1 MAAADVASLSGK
13 VTATGVVKLAD
24 ADVATVAAAELDV
37 TISPAP
43 VFELSFVPAE
53 ASVIAGGMT
62 EVNLVLT
69 DAGLLD
75 SGYADRVVVTLT
87 TETVTVVGTEA
98 EAVSDGVVS
107 VTLTEADP
115 STTLTIMA
123 AADVASLSGK
133 VTATGVVKLAD
144 ADVATVAAAELDV
157 TISPAPV
164 FELSFVPAEASVIA
178 GGMTEV
184 NLVLTDAGLLD
195 SGYADRVVVTLTTE
209 TVTVVGTEAEA
220 VSDGVVS
227 VTLTEADP
235 STTLTIMAA
244 ADVASL
250 SGKVTATGVVK
261 LADADV
267 ATVAA
272 AELDVTISPAP
283 VFELSFVPAEASVIA
298 GGMTEVNLVL
308 TDAGLLDSGYA
319 DRVVVTLT
327 TETVTVVGT
336 EAEAVSDGVVSVTLT
351 RDDPSTT
358 LTIMAAADVASLSG
372 KVTATGVVKLADA
385 DVATVA
391 AAELDVTISPA
402 PVFELSFVP
411 AEASV
416 IAGGMTEVNLV
427 LTDAG
432 LLDSGYAD
440 RVVVTLTTET
450 VTVVGTEAEAV
461 SDGVVSVT
469 LTEADPSTTLTIMA
483 AADVASLS
491 GKVTA
496 TGVVKLADADVATV
510 AAAELDVTISPAPVF
525 ELSFVPAEASVIAG
539 GMTEVNLV
547 LTDAGLLDSG
557 YADRVVVTL
566 TTETVTVVGTEA
578 EAVSDGVVSV
588 TLTEA
593 DPSTTLTIMAAADV
607 ASLSGKVTA
616 TGVVKLADADVATV
630 AAAELDV
637 TISPAPVFE
646 LSFVPAEASVIA
658 GGMTE
663 VNLVLTDAGLLD
675 SGYADRVVVTLTTE
689 TVTVVG
695 TEAEAVSDGV
705 VSVTLTEADPST
717 TLTIMAA
724 ADVASLSGKVT
735 ATGVVKLADADVA
748 TVAAAELDVTISPA
762 PPPVFELSFVPAEA
776 SVIAGG
782 MTEVNLVLT
791 DAGLLDSGYA
801 DRVVVTLTTET
812 VTVVGTEAEA
822 VSDGVVSVTL
832 TEADPSTTLT
842 IMAAADVASLSGKVT
857 ATGVVKLADADVATV
872 AAAEL
877 DVTISPAPVFELSF
891 VPAEASVI
899 AGGMTEVNLV
909 LTDAGLLDSGYADR
923 VVVTLTTETVTVVG
937 TEAEAVSDGVVSV
950 TLTEADPSTTLTIM
964 AAADVASLSGKV
976 TATGVVKLADADVAT
991 VAAAELDVTISPAP
1005 VFELS
1010 FVPAEASV
1018 IAGGMTEVNLVL
1030 TDAGLLDSGYAD
1042 RVVVTLTTE
1051 TVTVVGTEAEAV
1063 SDGVVSVTLTEA
1075 DPSTTLTIMAA
1086 ADVASLS
1093 GKVTATGVVKLADAD
1108 VATVAAAELDVTIS
1122 PAPVFELSFVP
1133 AEASVIAGGM
1143 TEVNLV
1149 LTDAG
1154 LLDSGYADRVVV
1166 TLTTETVTVVGTEA
1180 EAVSDGVV
1188 SVTLTE
1194 G

>member
-1 MAAADVASLSGK
+1 MAAADVASLSGKVTATGVVKLADADVATVAAAELDVTISPAPVFELSFVPAEASVIAGGMTEVNLVLTDAGLLDSGYADRVVVTLTTETVTVVGTEAEAVSDGVVSVTLTEADPSTTLTIMAAADVASLSGK

-637 TISPAPVFE
+637 TISPG
-646 LSFVPAEASVIA
+646 A
-658 GGMTE
+658 G
-663 VNLVLTDAGLLD
+663 V
-675 SGYADRVVVTLTTE
+675 
-689 TVTVVG
+689 
-695 TEAEAVSDGV
+695 
-705 VSVTLTEADPST
+705 
-717 TLTIMAA
+717 
-724 ADVASLSGKVT
+724 
-735 ATGVVKLADADVA
+735 
-748 TVAAAELDVTISPA
+748 
-762 PPPVFELSFVPAEA
+762 
-776 SVIAGG
+776 
-782 MTEVNLVLT
+782 
-791 DAGLLDSGYA
+791 
-801 DRVVVTLTTET
+801 
-812 VTVVGTEAEA
+812 
-822 VSDGVVSVTL
+822 
-832 TEADPSTTLT
+832 
-842 IMAAADVASLSGKVT
+842 
-857 ATGVVKLADADVATV
+857 
-872 AAAEL
+872 
-877 DVTISPAPVFELSF
+877 
-891 VPAEASVI
+891 
-899 AGGMTEVNLV
+899 
-909 LTDAGLLDSGYADR
+909 
-923 VVVTLTTETVTVVG
+923 
-937 TEAEAVSDGVVSV
+937 
-950 TLTEADPSTTLTIM
+950 
-964 AAADVASLSGKV
+964 
-976 TATGVVKLADADVAT
+976 
-991 VAAAELDVTISPAP
+991 
-1005 VFELS
+1005 
-1010 FVPAEASV
+1010 
-1018 IAGGMTEVNLVL
+1018 
-1030 TDAGLLDSGYAD
+1030 
-1042 RVVVTLTTE
+1042 
-1051 TVTVVGTEAEAV
+1051 
-1063 SDGVVSVTLTEA
+1063 
-1075 DPSTTLTIMAA
+1075 
-1086 ADVASLS
+1086 
-1093 GKVTATGVVKLADAD
+1093 
-1108 VATVAAAELDVTIS
+1108 
-1122 PAPVFELSFVP
+1122 
-1133 AEASVIAGGM
+1133 
-1143 TEVNLV
+1143 
-1149 LTDAG
+1149 
-1154 LLDSGYADRVVV
+1154 
-1166 TLTTETVTVVGTEA
+1166 
-1180 EAVSDGVV
+1180 
-1188 SVTLTE
+1188 
-1194 G
+1194 